1 MGKKPGA
8 KVSFNETG
16 LLRYVPCSADMR
28 DVDFEEAAQGD
39 AAFRKIFRHGKGL
52 AKNPAEMANSPGS
65 KINNRRMTTSFSS
78 IHLKEGEGITY
89 QIEHVMEEDDYIEP
103 VPRNP
108 GWEGDDDEIL
118 DELSGQF
125 EVKVQLAPE
134 SAGITDR
141 MLKCWI
147 EPLNNSAKVLL
158 GCKNTSCSVTVAC
171 TDISLDSV
179 DGEATWLTL
188 ANQAEVML
196 DFLTCVYREG
206 GEELMQ
212 KIKRGGAELMEAAG
226 PNNSIVWEVHG
237 PKWPDQLD
245 EEDRSDL
252 GAWRFPREKCPEA
265 YDRAKEIMIPLPD
278 EH

>member
-158 GCKNTSCSVTVAC
+158 GCKNTSCSVGTPTTQSIDIKQQSEYRSAHESFFKTCTVFKCHLEENNSCKLHTIASSTAK
-171 TDISLDSV
+171 TDRQMSSLLYHLDIGPLDWFPSDPVAFKCPPKRFLRGTYSFTLHPCLERIDVISL
-179 DGEATWLTL
+179 GKL
-188 ANQAEVML
+188 
-196 DFLTCVYREG
+196 
-206 GEELMQ
+206 
-212 KIKRGGAELMEAAG
+212 
-226 PNNSIVWEVHG
+226 
-237 PKWPDQLD
+237 
-245 EEDRSDL
+245 
-252 GAWRFPREKCPEA
+252 
-265 YDRAKEIMIPLPD
+265 
-278 EH
+278 